1 MFHIIGG
8 DGKEY
13 GPVTVEQIRA
23 WIAAGRANLDTKAK
37 ALGTDE
43 WRRVADFGE
52 FTSPDGAPPVIGEPI
67 IETSNLASHG
77 ARTGAALIN
86 AVFYMLATLPGIVLT
101 SAHLLKQNPH
111 LAQGG
116 FIRPENLNLAGVDG
130 SMRWVQVGLGVAM
143 FVQVLLIAFRSQ
155 NIGKLIVGAR
165 VVRAVDG
172 GPAGLFPAA
181 LLRFIFPVTLIFVLN
196 GAFPFLGFLFLLV
209 DYGFMFR
216 EDRRCLHD
224 LIAGTMVVKTK

>member
-23 WIAAGRANLDTKAK
+23 WIAAGRANLDSKAR

-43 WRRVADFGE
+43 WRRLADFGE
-52 FTSPDGAPPVIGEPI
+52 FTSPDGAPPVIGEPV

-86 AVFYMLATLPGIVLT
+86 AVVYMLATLPGIAVA
-101 SAHLLKQNPH
+101 SAHLLKQNPN

-116 FIRPENLNLAGVDG
+116 FIRPTDLNLAGLEG
-130 SMRWVQVGLGVAM
+130 NMRWIQIGLGAAM
-143 FVQVLLIAFRSQ
+143 FVQVLLIAFRGQ

-165 VVRAVDG
+165 VVRAADG
-172 GPAGLFPAA
+172 APAGIFPAA

-196 GAFPFLGFLFLLV
+196 GAFPLLGFLFLLV

-216 EDRRCLHD
+216 ADRRCLHD
-224 LIAGTMVVKTK
+224 LIAGTKVVKK